1 MGSSLKTGPE
11 MTNDSQP
18 GASDTQR
25 IRQLVTGYQ
34 VSRALLAADELGLV
48 ELLEAGPKSA
58 EQLAGETGTH
68 ARSLYR
74 LLRAL
79 STVDLFVEDDAGR
92 FSLGPLASGL
102 RDAAR
107 IGVENYRAWAELP
120 YSISTGNPAFPEV
133 FGKPFYE
140 YLSEDESRAARFDSA
155 IAAVSHAWG
164 PAVLEAYDFNR
175 FGTVADIGGGRGT
188 FLSMLLKAHP
198 AMQGIL
204 FDLPRVVEDAE
215 PTLKDARVSERCR
228 RVGGSFF
235 DSVPGGADAY
245 TLCNLLTDWG
255 DDAATDILRGCAK
268 AMPSHAQLLVI
279 DRVLPPPGDPNRQA
293 MAFLDLF
300 FLVLEG
306 GAIRSTEDFGRILS
320 TAGFEVTR
328 EIPTA
333 TTFSII
339 EAARRQ

>member
-1 MGSSLKTGPE
+1 
-11 MTNDSQP
+11 MTNGQQG

-48 ELLEAGPKSA
+48 ELLQSGPKSA
-58 EQLAGETGTH
+58 EQLAGETHTH

-79 STVDLFVEDDAGR
+79 STVDLFAEDEHGR
-92 FSLGPLASGL
+92 FSLGPLAGDL
-102 RDAAR
+102 RDASR

-120 YSISTGNPAFPEV
+120 YSIGTGKPAFPEV

-140 YLSEDESRAARFDSA
+140 YLSEDAARAARFDSA
-155 IAAVSHAWG
+155 IASVAHVWG
-164 PAVLEAYDFNR
+164 PEALNAYDFSD
-175 FGTVADIGGGRGT
+175 FATVVDIGGGRGT
-188 FLSMLLKAHP
+188 FISMLLKANP
-198 AMQGIL
+198 GMQGIL
-204 FDLPRVVEDAE
+204 FDLPRVVEEAR
-215 PTLKDARVSERCR
+215 PTLEDAGIFDRCHC
-228 RVGGSFF
+228 VGGSFF
-235 DSVPGGADAY
+235 ESMPEGADAY

-255 DDAATDILRGCAK
+255 DEPATDILKSCVR
-268 AMPSHAQLLVI
+268 AMPAHAKVVVI
-279 DRVLPPPGDPNRQA
+279 DRVLPPPGDPNRKA

-306 GAIRSTEDFGRILS
+306 GAIRSTDDFGRILS
-320 TAGFEVTR
+320 TAGLEVSR
-328 EIPTA
+328 VIPTE

-339 EAARRQ
+339 EATRRR